1 VWRATKWPSARNKP
15 GARAIPQVAGGG
27 SEHLIRPLAPK
38 CRGPYR
44 IHSLREILNA
54 VFYVLRSGYPW
65 RLVRREYPPYRPR
78 KTTKPA
84 EVRFRALLTEGGAEL
99 LELSRV

>member
-1 VWRATKWPSARNKP
+1 MKTNYPTDLTDAEW
-15 GARAIPQVAGGG
+15 
-27 SEHLIRPLAPK
+27 EHIEPFVPAPK
-38 CRGPYR
+38 CRGPHR

-54 VFYVLRSGYPW
+54 VFYVLRSGCPW